1 MIKAVKIFL
10 LTALFCGGAALFA
23 ADSKAE
29 QAYSEGRKLYLDG
42 EYYDAAAKFQ
52 ESFFMADTP
61 VVRANSLLA
70 QIGAYRMC
78 ELYYREFLAIE
89 KLLERY
95 PEYADCNA
103 LIRREFEIAEMFRT
117 GTREPA
123 FWALRWIPWL
133 KDADRTEEVFQ
144 AVLKRAPFAPEAAR
158 AHMNLA
164 LYYEFDGRT
173 AQSLAEL
180 RKILK
185 NHPKSPESKYA
196 RLALANG
203 LFELSKRGDGD
214 SRLVNEAI
222 AEFREFCRLY
232 PEASP
237 EELAFAQQVAGSC
250 DWTALRDFYAGLE
263 LLTPRWAAMLHSPA
277 PAFSDDL
284 IRMTRCGIE
293 RYWLQAISDLDLI
306 SRVKM
311 IIAGTLLVGHLGG
324 EPIRTAQLYSKEIDN
339 SIDNLEAI
347 LDATYTHPALTD
359 CHLLGLLQSI
369 RA

>member
-1 MIKAVKIFL
+1 MIKAAKIFL
-10 LTALFCGGAALFA
+10 LTALLCSGVALFA

-61 VVRANSLLA
+61 VIRANSLLA

-133 KDADRTEEVFQ
+133 KDADRTVEVFQ

-232 PEASP
+232 PDASP
-237 EELAFAQQVAGSC
+237 EELAFAQNTIAKARDIQAVRLCEIAEYYRKNGRSEASERYLAQVMSKFPDSASAPEAEKKLSELSENYLPGNFP
-250 DWTALRDFYAGLE
+250 ARPEPRMPELRSYSIPQEAELVLISPQDERNHYLLPVPDLKGE
-263 LLTPRWAAMLHSPA
+263 LLQE
-277 PAFSDDL
+277 SD
-284 IRMTRCGIE
+284 
-293 RYWLQAISDLDLI
+293 
-306 SRVKM
+306 K
-311 IIAGTLLVGHLGG
+311 
-324 EPIRTAQLYSKEIDN
+324 
-339 SIDNLEAI
+339 
-347 LDATYTHPALTD
+347 
-359 CHLLGLLQSI
+359 
-369 RA
+369 